1 MDAIREERLRVL
13 EMVAQG
19 LITAEEGARLIEALE
34 RPTPAVPAP
43 PPASPAESGPRWLR
57 VRVTELASG
66 RTRVNVRLPVS
77 VLEAGARIGA
87 RFAPGMGEDERAQIL
102 RAVRAGT
109 YGPILEVVDAE
120 EGERVEIFL
129 E

>member
-43 PPASPAESGPRWLR
+43 SPASPAESGPRWLR

-87 RFAPGMGEDERAQIL
+87 RFAPGMGENERAQIL

>member
-1 MDAIREERLRVL
+1 MDATREERLRVL

-34 RPTPAVPAP
+34 RPTSAVPAP
-43 PPASPAESGPRWLR
+43 SPASPAESGPRWLR

-87 RFAPGMGEDERAQIL
+87 RFAPGMGEDERARIL